1 MEVKEAYRCIN
12 RKVTPGLDDCRSV
25 SLTVSWSPL
34 SGVSIESGW
43 APVGL
48 IGGLSGERFWD
59 RPSPLRL
66 RGWRLGLDGEETPDA
81 GWYSVPLEEQYPC
94 TRLYSV
100 HKPCKQCLNSLC
112 FYSLRR
118 VYVIN
123 KEVCVRTVCAH
134 EELLR
139 GGFTSVC
146 VCATVL
152 KHVY

>member
-25 SLTVSWSPL
+25 SQNVSWSPL

-81 GWYSVPLEEQYPC
+81 GWYSVPL
-94 TRLYSV
+94 
-100 HKPCKQCLNSLC
+100 
-112 FYSLRR
+112 
-118 VYVIN
+118 
-123 KEVCVRTVCAH
+123 
-134 EELLR
+134 R
-139 GGFTSVC
+139 GPPALTGLMRAEDSRSK
-146 VCATVL
+146 L
-152 KHVY
+152 SQR